1 MEGMENHMNAKDM
14 EIEAKFLLRDLAAF
28 RQRLEALGAE
38 KVQDRHHEINLRFD
52 LPDGSLTRA
61 HRVLRLRQDDR
72 ALLTYKGAS
81 QEGAEVAIRQ
91 EVEVEVNDADACRR
105 LLEALGYQ
113 VSMIY
118 EKYRTTYRLG
128 AAEIVLDEMPF
139 GLFCEIE
146 APDAGTIHQ
155 LAQQLHLNWEAR
167 IWLGYYT
174 LFDRLKTLTGLTM
187 RDLTFENFRQNPVD
201 LKILGIAFA
210 D

>member
-1 MEGMENHMNAKDM
+1 MNQNDM
-14 EIEAKFLLRDLAAF
+14 EIEAKFYLRDLTAF
-28 RQRLEALGAE
+28 RQRLETLGA
-38 KVQDRHHEINLRFD
+38 VQVKPRHHELNLRFD

-61 HRVLRLRQDDR
+61 HRVLRLRQDGR
-72 ALLTYKGAS
+72 ALLTYKGAG
-81 QEGAEVAIRQ
+81 QAGAEVAVRQ
-91 EVEVEVNDADACRR
+91 EVEVEVSDADACRR

-128 AAEIVLDEMPF
+128 NVEIVLDEMPF

-155 LAQQLHLNWEAR
+155 LAERLHLNWQAR
-167 IWLGYYT
+167 IAMGYYT
-174 LFDRLKTLTGLTM
+174 LFDQLKAARGLNIH
-187 RDLTFENFRQNPVD
+187 DLTFDNFRQNPVD
-201 LKILGIAFA
+201 LSVIGITFA

>member
-1 MEGMENHMNAKDM
+1 MNQNDM
-14 EIEAKFLLRDLAAF
+14 EIEAKFYLRDLTAF
-28 RQRLEALGAE
+28 RQRLETLGA
-38 KVQDRHHEINLRFD
+38 VQVKHRHHELNLRFD

-61 HRVLRLRQDDR
+61 HRVLRLRQDGR
-72 ALLTYKGAS
+72 ALLTYKGAG
-81 QEGAEVAIRQ
+81 QAGAEVAVRQ
-91 EVEVEVNDADACRR
+91 EVEVEVSDADACRR

-128 AAEIVLDEMPF
+128 NVEIVLDEMPF

-155 LAQQLHLNWEAR
+155 LAERLTLNWQAR
-167 IWLGYYT
+167 IAMGYYT
-174 LFDRLKTLTGLTM
+174 LFDQLKAASGLNI
-187 RDLTFENFRQNPVD
+187 RDLTFDNFRENPVD
-201 LKILGIAFA
+201 LSIIGITFA

>member
-1 MEGMENHMNAKDM
+1 MNQNDM
-14 EIEAKFLLRDLAAF
+14 EIEAKFYLRDLTAF
-28 RQRLEALGAE
+28 RQRLETLGA
-38 KVQDRHHEINLRFD
+38 VQVKPRHHELNLRFD

-61 HRVLRLRQDDR
+61 HRVLRLRQDGR
-72 ALLTYKGAS
+72 ALLTYKGAG
-81 QEGAEVAIRQ
+81 QEGTEVAVRQ
-91 EVEVEVNDADACRR
+91 EVEVEVSDADACRR

-128 AAEIVLDEMPF
+128 NVEIVLDEMPF

-155 LAQQLHLNWEAR
+155 LAERLQLNWQAR
-167 IWLGYYT
+167 IAMGYYT
-174 LFDRLKTLTGLTM
+174 LFDQLKAASGLNI
-187 RDLTFENFRQNPVD
+187 RDLTFDNFRQNPVD
-201 LKILGIAFA
+201 LSIIGITFA

>member
-1 MEGMENHMNAKDM
+1 MNQNDM
-14 EIEAKFLLRDLAAF
+14 EIEAKFYLRDLTAF
-28 RQRLEALGAE
+28 RQRLETLGV
-38 KVQDRHHEINLRFD
+38 VQVKPRHHELNLRFD

-61 HRVLRLRQDDR
+61 HRVLRLRQDGR
-72 ALLTYKGAS
+72 ALLTYKGAG
-81 QEGAEVAIRQ
+81 QEGTEVAVRQ
-91 EVEVEVNDADACRR
+91 EVEVEVSDADACRR

-128 AAEIVLDEMPF
+128 NVEIVLDEMPF

-155 LAQQLHLNWEAR
+155 LAERLHLNWQAR
-167 IWLGYYT
+167 IAMGYYT
-174 LFDRLKTLTGLTM
+174 LFDQLKATSGLNI
-187 RDLTFENFRQNPVD
+187 RDLTFDNFPQNPVD
-201 LKILGIAFA
+201 LSAIGITFA

>member
-1 MEGMENHMNAKDM
+1 MESSMNQNDM
-14 EIEAKFLLRDLAAF
+14 EIEAKFYLRDLTAF
-28 RQRLEALGAE
+28 RQRLETLGA
-38 KVQDRHHEINLRFD
+38 VQVKPRHHELNLRFD

-61 HRVLRLRQDDR
+61 HRVLRLRQDGR
-72 ALLTYKGAS
+72 ALLTYKGAG
-81 QEGAEVAIRQ
+81 QEGTEVAVRQ
-91 EVEVEVNDADACRR
+91 EVEVEVSDADACRR

-128 AAEIVLDEMPF
+128 NVEIVLDEMPF

-155 LAQQLHLNWEAR
+155 LAERLQLNWQAR
-167 IWLGYYT
+167 IAMGYYT
-174 LFDRLKTLTGLTM
+174 LFDQLKAASGLNI
-187 RDLTFENFRQNPVD
+187 RDLTFDNFRQNPVD
-201 LKILGIAFA
+201 LSIIGITFA

>member
-1 MEGMENHMNAKDM
+1 MNQNDM
-14 EIEAKFLLRDLAAF
+14 EIEAKFYLRDLTAF
-28 RQRLEALGAE
+28 RQRLETLGA
-38 KVQDRHHEINLRFD
+38 VQVKARHHELNLRFD

-61 HRVLRLRQDDR
+61 HRVLRLRQDGR
-72 ALLTYKGAS
+72 ALLTYKGAG
-81 QEGAEVAIRQ
+81 QEGTEVAVRQ
-91 EVEVEVNDADACRR
+91 EVEVEVSDADACRR

-128 AAEIVLDEMPF
+128 NVEIVLDEMPF

-155 LAQQLHLNWEAR
+155 LAERLHLNWQAR
-167 IWLGYYT
+167 IAMGYYT
-174 LFDRLKTLTGLTM
+174 LFDQLKAASGLNI
-187 RDLTFENFRQNPVD
+187 RDLTFDNFRQNPVD
-201 LKILGIAFA
+201 LSIIGITFA